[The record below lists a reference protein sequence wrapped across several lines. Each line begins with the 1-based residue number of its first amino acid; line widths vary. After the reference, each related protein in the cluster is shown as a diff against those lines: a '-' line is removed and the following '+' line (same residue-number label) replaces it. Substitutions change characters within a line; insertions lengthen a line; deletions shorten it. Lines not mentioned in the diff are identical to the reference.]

1 MENKVLFGWYFG
13 RIVGSDRITIVGC
26 WGDKIQKQVNEDV
39 EILEKVPKKVLDGK
53 YRVLNLR
60 EIQNE
65 R

>member
-1 MENKVLFGWYFG
+1 VTEVKLGYYFA
-13 RIVGSDRITIVGC
+13 RCLNSDHITIVGC